1 MGGLTGAGLAVAV
14 QAAKANNRRD
24 DTIVLIVAE
33 KVEVLWLFCKWNGE
47 MTYCLQQQHVIS
59 ILRKKKLSRVTDTF
73 INRPPRRRKIRDEIY
88 EQLLCF
94 IKSHLFASLFL
105 SLSLSLSLSLE
116 KRSNNSD
123 CLSDP
128 SPLERRLIS

>member
-1 MGGLTGAGLAVAV
+1 MLTSAKIPPVSVSGHRKSISAGRVASVGGLTGAGLAVAF

-59 ILRKKKLSRVTDTF
+59 LLRKKKSSQ
-73 INRPPRRRKIRDEIY
+73 E
-88 EQLLCF
+88 
-94 IKSHLFASLFL
+94 
-105 SLSLSLSLSLE
+105 
-116 KRSNNSD
+116 
-123 CLSDP
+123 
-128 SPLERRLIS
+128 